1 MSFDYHSP
9 KWRRLRASVLAAAGY
24 QCQHARRYG
33 RIEQA
38 TVVHHIWPAEDYP
51 QWAWCRWNLIALS
64 NEAHEA
70 MHNRITGELSA
81 TGEALRR
88 RTIPPVSAPRKA
100 PSGDRGGQA

>member
-1 MSFDYHSP
+1 MAFDYKSAR
-9 KWRRLRASVLAAAGY
+9 WRRVRDSVLRAAGY
-24 QCQHARRYG
+24 RCQYFRRYG
-33 RIEQA
+33 KHVEADR
-38 TVVHHIWPAEDYP
+38 VHHIWPAEDYP

-88 RTIPPVSAPRKA
+88 RTIPPVSAPR
-100 PSGDRGGQA
+100 R